1 MKAHNLY
8 LNCLKQPH
16 LLIGG
21 STGSGKSVLINGI
34 IHTALCFCPDDKLL
48 ILIDPKRVELKEY
61 RKLPHTLR
69 YATEPDDAVRAL
81 QAGVNIMNARYKRMR
96 GKKTDEPHVYIIVD
110 ELADL
115 LQSTSKAEK
124 LITTIGRL
132 GRAANIHLILA
143 TQSPNRRVITAEIKT
158 NMTSRIA
165 LRCEEAIES
174 RQIINQKGAELLPR
188 YGYGLFRSPDT
199 IGKAELIEVPY
210 VTDGERLERIRMWLK

>member
-1 MKAHNLY
+1 MDNVYRLFLH
-8 LNCLKQPH
+8 CLEQPH

-34 IHTALCFCPDDKLL
+34 IHTLL
-48 ILIDPKRVELKEY
+48 HFPPENKQMILIDPKRVELKEY
-61 RKLPHTLR
+61 KKCKHTLL
-69 YATEPDDAVRAL
+69 YATEPQEAVKAL
-81 QAGVNIMNARYKRMR
+81 KGGIRLMDKRYRRMSGKRS
-96 GKKTDEPHVYIIVD
+96 TEAHIYIIID

-115 LQSTSKAEK
+115 LQQSKEVES
-124 LITTIGRL
+124 LITTIARL

-174 RQIINQKGAELLPR
+174 RQIINQKGAESLPQ
-188 YGYGLFRSPDT
+188 YGYGLYRHPQAVGGAT
-199 IGKAELIEVPY
+199 LIQIPY
-210 VTDGERLERIRMWLK
+210 ITDSERQAVIRR